1 LLFQLKINCWE
12 NSIVSQVL
20 KLKKIRNEYKNLYG
34 IECSQIGYC
43 GNRNVEDDEECDCGF
58 SSECTDQCC
67 YPAEGSDPKLACK
80 LKPGARCRYSTK
92 L

>member
-1 LLFQLKINCWE
+1 M
-12 NSIVSQVL
+12 
-20 KLKKIRNEYKNLYG
+20 YG